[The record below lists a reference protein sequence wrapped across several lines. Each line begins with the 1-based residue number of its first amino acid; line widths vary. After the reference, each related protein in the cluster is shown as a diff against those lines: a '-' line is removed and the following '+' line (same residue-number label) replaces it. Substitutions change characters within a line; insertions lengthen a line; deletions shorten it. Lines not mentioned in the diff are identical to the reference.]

1 MNKLAK
7 TFKATPTFIGAF
19 DELPPTANIGDIC
32 IVHNKEYIYAI
43 DWQEISFVIETKPDT
58 IRIENETLIFDF

>member
-7 TFKATPTFIGAF
+7 TFNTTSTFIGTF
-19 DELPPTANIGDIC
+19 DKLPSTANIGDIC

-43 DWQEISFVIETKPDT
+43 DWQEISFVMETNSNT